1 MQPGNRNLREF
12 SLDRAHN
19 AWRKWQDMRDRQW
32 LVLGGL
38 ELILRSS
45 EYLKRGALD
54 GSCPEGG

>member
-12 SLDRAHN
+12 SLDGGQN
-19 AWRKWQDMRDRQW
+19 AWRKRQDTRDRQW
-32 LVLGGL
+32 LVLDGL
-38 ELILRSS
+38 ELIFRSS